1 MGRVIRCPFV
11 GRAVRGGTSLIMKLM
26 ADYRSLET
34 QLTTTLGLQRR
45 PVAVSF
51 LDHAPESV
59 EKFEGVEPSGCSF
72 WRLAAAG
79 RSFYTVP
86 SDHYNCPI
94 GSYTHNIALPDA
106 RATELEGTLKLM
118 TDIGY
123 LRMEE
128 VPGIPRLAAT
138 PAAIV
143 YAPLGDSTVSPDVVL
158 VAGRAA
164 ALMLLQE
171 AAQRAGASAA
181 LPLLARPTCMA
192 IPAAMSTGV
201 VTSTGC
207 IGNRVYTNIGDD
219 ELYAAIPGK
228 DLERVCQ
235 ELTTIAQA
243 NATLKQYHE
252 DRRAQLATA

>member
-1 MGRVIRCPFV
+1 
-11 GRAVRGGTSLIMKLM
+11 MKLM
-26 ADYRSLET
+26 PDYQSLES
-34 QLTTTLGLQRR
+34 QLTTTLGLARR

-51 LDHAPESV
+51 LDHSPEAV
-59 EKFEGVEPSGCSF
+59 EKFEGVEPAGCSF
-72 WRLAAAG
+72 WRLASEG
-79 RSFYTVP
+79 RSFYTEP
-86 SDHYNCPI
+86 SDHYNCPV
-94 GSYTHNIALPDA
+94 GSYTHGIALPDA
-106 RATELEGTLKLM
+106 RAAELEGTLKLM

-128 VPGIPRLAAT
+128 VPGIPRLPST
-138 PAAIV
+138 PVAIL
-143 YAPLGDSTVSPDVVL
+143 YTPLGDCVANPDVVL
-158 VAGRAA
+158 IAGRAA

-171 AAQRAGASAA
+171 AAQRAGVSAA

-192 IPAAMSTGV
+192 IPAAMNAGV

-228 DLERVCQ
+228 DLERVC
-235 ELTTIAQA
+235 EALGTIAEA

-252 DRRAQLATA
+252 ARQRQLATA

>member
-1 MGRVIRCPFV
+1 
-11 GRAVRGGTSLIMKLM
+11 MKLM
-26 ADYRSLET
+26 PDYRTLET
-34 QLTTTLGLQRR
+34 QLTTTLGLSRR
-45 PVAVSF
+45 PVAVAF
-51 LDHAPESV
+51 LDRAPEAV

-72 WRLAAAG
+72 WRLAAEG
-79 RSFYTVP
+79 RSFYTEP
-86 SDHYNCPI
+86 SDHYNCPV
-94 GSYTHNIALPDA
+94 GSYTFNIALPDA
-106 RATELEGTLKLM
+106 RAAELEGSLKLM

-143 YAPLGDSTVSPDVVL
+143 YAPLGDSVENPDVVMV
-158 VAGRAA
+158 VARAA
-164 ALMLLQE
+164 SLMLLQE

-181 LPLLARPTCMA
+181 MPLLARPTCMA

-201 VTSTGC
+201 VSSVGC
-207 IGNRVYTNIGDD
+207 MGNRVYTNIGDD

-228 DLERVCQ
+228 DLARVC
-235 ELTTIAQA
+235 EALGTIAQA

-252 DRRAQLATA
+252 ARRAQLATA